1 MNTASK
7 TGIDAA
13 KTASE
18 RVVQKTAE
26 ATGDLI
32 GNKIADKITSIRKTK
47 SNGKKMKDK
56 KFIYHQKNDRKLL
69 MT

>member
-56 KFIYHQKNDRKLL
+56 KFIYHQRKDSKLL